1 MAKERELMR
10 QKVNVTPVLADHYQK
25 QLNVFTQ
32 NLITKY
38 LVSVD
43 DIGTEFIHGDRTFK
57 IHGMTANEHMIVT
70 EEVDGETIYWECS
83 AHFVQMKLDRKY
95 VEWKDLGG
103 KSTPIEK
110 DYEPLKMY
118 LPVLKASRKKAAVE
132 EEEFPTEPI
141 METFDD
147 ESYEPATETVE

>member
-10 QKVNVTPVLADHYQK
+10 QKINVTPVLSAHYQD
-25 QLNVFTQ
+25 QLNVYTQ

-38 LVSVD
+38 LLGVD
-43 DIGTEFIHGDRTFK
+43 DIGTEFTHNGRTFK
-57 IHGMTANEHMIVT
+57 IHGMTANEHMVVT
-70 EEVDGETIYWECS
+70 EEIEGNLIYWECS

-118 LPVLKASRKKAAVE
+118 LPILKASRKKVVSDE
-132 EEEFPTEPI
+132 ETSDEPI
-141 METFDD
+141 METYDD
-147 ESYEPATETVE
+147 DSYEPAFETVE

>member
-1 MAKERELMR
+1 MR
-10 QKVNVTPVLADHYQK
+10 QKINVTPVLSAHYQD
-25 QLNVFTQ
+25 QLNVYTQ

-38 LVSVD
+38 LLGVD
-43 DIGTEFIHGDRTFK
+43 DIGTEFTHNDRTFK
-57 IHGMTANEHMIVT
+57 IHGMTANEHMVVT
-70 EEVDGETIYWECS
+70 EEIEGNLIYWECS

-118 LPVLKASRKKAAVE
+118 LPILKASRKKVVSDE
-132 EEEFPTEPI
+132 ETSDEPI
-141 METFDD
+141 METYDD
-147 ESYEPATETVE
+147 DSYEPAFETVE

>member
-10 QKVNVTPVLADHYQK
+10 QKINVTPVLSAHYQD
-25 QLNVFTQ
+25 QLNVYTQ

-38 LVSVD
+38 LLGVD
-43 DIGTEFIHGDRTFK
+43 DIGTEFTHNDRTFK
-57 IHGMTANEHMIVT
+57 IHGMTANEHMVVT
-70 EEVDGETIYWECS
+70 EEIEGNLIYWECS

-118 LPVLKASRKKAAVE
+118 LPILKASRKKVVSDE
-132 EEEFPTEPI
+132 ETSDEPI
-141 METFDD
+141 METYDD
-147 ESYEPATETVE
+147 DSYEPAFETVE